1 MRQVPAIGGILQM
14 RIEIST
20 SISGVEF
27 DACSQRKEV
36 DTLAGISVNLISL
49 KDLKRNK
56 KASGRHKD
64 LDDLENL
71 P

>member
-1 MRQVPAIGGILQM
+1 M

-27 DACSQRKEV
+27 DACHQRKKV
-36 DTLAGISVNLISL
+36 DTLAGISVNLINL
-49 KDLKRNK
+49 KDFKQNK

-64 LDDLENL
+64 LDDLENI